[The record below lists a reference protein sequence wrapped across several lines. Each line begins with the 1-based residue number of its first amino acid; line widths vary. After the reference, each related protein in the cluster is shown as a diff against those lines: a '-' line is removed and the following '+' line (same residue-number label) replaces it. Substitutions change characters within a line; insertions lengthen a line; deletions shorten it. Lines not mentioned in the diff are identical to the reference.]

1 MISIFNQ
8 SCSSQQYMEEQAG
21 SLRKKISF
29 FNYWMKPKFG
39 LSDSLES
46 EVVFGN
52 LNLSIA

>member
-1 MISIFNQ
+1 MVSIFSQ

-21 SLRKKISF
+21 SLRKKLASLTTRW
-29 FNYWMKPKFG
+29 NRNFG
-39 LSDSLES
+39 LSDSYEA